1 MRTTLA
7 ALIPLIALTVA
18 SAQTKPEVFS
28 PKGGK
33 FTLKFPG
40 KPKEVTQAAKTA
52 VGDLNVYTATF
63 ATTEGNVYLVSYTD
77 FPAGTVKPDGISA
90 MYDGVREG
98 LKKDG
103 KLISEKELTLGG
115 DKLPGREILI
125 EKGKQQLRFR
135 VVARDNR
142 LFQVAVVGSGDFV
155 TGKDATAFLESFEV
169 TK

>member
-1 MRTTLA
+1 MRT
-7 ALIPLIALTVA
+7 ALTLLFAIVTVSLA
-18 SAQTKPEVFS
+18 SAQQPTETYA
-28 PKGGK
+28 PKNGK
-33 FTLKFPG
+33 FSVKFPG
-40 KPKEVTQAAKTA
+40 PPSEKMQSAKTGG
-52 VGDLNVYTATF
+52 GDLGVFTATF
-63 ATTEGNVYLVSYTD
+63 ATVEGNVYLVSYTD
-77 FPAGTVKPDGISA
+77 FPAGTVKAETVGTL
-90 MYDGVREG
+90 YDGVREG

-103 KLISEKELTLGG
+103 KLISEKDLTLGG
-115 DKLPGREILI
+115 DKLSGREIVV